1 MAVTEEAAGTY
12 IGKPVP
18 RKEDAKLLTGQS
30 RYIDDLNLLGMVWA
44 AVVRSPYAHA
54 RIKSVDVSKA
64 RKAEGVV
71 AAFSGADLAEDWKAT
86 LPCVWLVT
94 EDTKQPFHRPLAT
107 DKVRY
112 QGDGVAVVIAET
124 RVLAK
129 DAAELVEVDYEPLP
143 AVVDPEEALADGAPL
158 VHEEFGTNLCYTWPL
173 KTDNADAV
181 FSEAPV
187 TVKERYRQ
195 QRLVPNAIEPRGVLA
210 QHLPAQDEY
219 TLWSATQIPHIL
231 RFWLAIVL
239 GVPEA
244 RLRVIAPDVGGGFG
258 SKLNV
263 YPEEA
268 LALVLARRIGRP
280 VKWIEERSEA
290 YLATIHGRDHWQEI
304 ELAADE
310 DGKIRGVRVRLTVGL
325 GAYLQLVTAGTPI
338 LGAWVY
344 GGAYDV
350 EAYDFEC
357 VGVFMT
363 TTPTDAYRGAGRPE
377 ATYAIERA
385 VDALARKLEMDPVEL
400 RRKNFIREFPY
411 DLASGLTVDS
421 GDFDG
426 ALDRALELVDY
437 EAVRRD
443 QAERRQRGDSQQL
456 GIGLSTYTE
465 MCGLAPSRILGSI
478 RYAAGGWDA
487 ATIRCLPTGTVQ
499 VFIGTSPHGQGHV
512 TTFSQIVA
520 DRIGV
525 RIEDVEIVHGDTSIM
540 QLGLDTY
547 GSRSLAV
554 GGVALYHAADKI
566 IAKARKIV
574 AHQLECAEDDLEY
587 EGGRFTIKGTDRSMR
602 VMDAALC
609 AFTAHNCPDGLE
621 PGLEATFAYD
631 PPNFSWPG
639 GAHIAVVAVDT
650 ETGEVDLQK
659 YVAVDEVGTVINPM
673 VVDGQV
679 HGGITQGI
687 AQALWEE
694 AIYDE
699 DGNLTTGSMLSYLV
713 PSAAETIDYDLD
725 RVNAPSP
732 TNPMGVKGVGETGT
746 IASTPAVINAIV
758 DALSPFGVT
767 DVEMP
772 AKPERVWRA
781 IQEGGAR

>member
-1 MAVTEEAAGTY
+1 MAVTQEWTKY
-12 IGKPVP
+12 IGQPVE

-30 RYIDDLNLLGMVWA
+30 RFVDDLTLPGMVWA
-44 AVVRSPYAHA
+44 ALVRSPYAHA
-54 RIKSVDVSKA
+54 RITNVDVSKA
-64 RKAEGVV
+64 LEADGVV

-107 DKVRY
+107 DKVRH
-112 QGDGVAVVIAET
+112 QGDGVAVVLAES
-124 RVLAK
+124 RALAK
-129 DAAELVEVDYEPLP
+129 DAAELVEVEYEPLDP
-143 AVVDPEEALADGAPL
+143 VIDPEAALADGAPL
-158 VHEEFGTNLCYTWPL
+158 VHEEFGTNHCYTWTL
-173 KTDNADAV
+173 KTDNADGV
-181 FSEAPV
+181 FADAPV

-195 QRLVPNAIEPRGVLA
+195 QRLVPNAMEPRGVLA

-219 TLWSATQIPHIL
+219 TLWSATQIPHIA
-231 RFWLAIVL
+231 RFWLSLTCGI
-239 GVPEA
+239 PETK
-244 RLRVIAPDVGGGFG
+244 LRVIAPDVGGGFG

-263 YPEEA
+263 YAEEA
-268 LALVLARRIGRP
+268 LALALARRVGRP

-357 VGVFMT
+357 VGTFT
-363 TTPTDAYRGAGRPE
+363 TATPTDAYRGAGRPE
-377 ATYAIERA
+377 ATYAVERA

-400 RRKNFIREFPY
+400 RRKNFITEFPK
-411 DLASGLTVDS
+411 DIASGLTIDS
-421 GDFDG
+421 GDFHG
-426 ALDRALELVDY
+426 ALDRALELLDY
-437 EAVRRD
+437 EGFRHEQAKRR
-443 QAERRQRGDSQQL
+443 ERGDAKEL
-456 GIGLSTYTE
+456 GIGFSTYTE
-465 MCGLAPSRILGSI
+465 MCGLAPSRILGSLL
-478 RYAAGGWDA
+478 YAAGGWDA

-499 VFIGTSPHGQGHV
+499 AFIGTSPHGQGHV

-520 DRIGV
+520 DRLGYP
-525 RIEDVEIVHGDTSIM
+525 IENVEVVHGDTSIM

-554 GGVALYHAADKI
+554 GGIALYNAAEKI
-566 IAKARKIV
+566 IGKARTIA
-574 AHQLECAEDDLEY
+574 AHKLEVAEDDLRY
-587 EGGRFTIKGTDRSMR
+587 DGGTFTVAGTDRTMT
-602 VMDAALC
+602 VQDAALH
-609 AFTAHNCPDGLE
+609 AFTAHDLPDGLE
-621 PGLEATFAYD
+621 PGLETTAVYD

-639 GAHIAVVAVDT
+639 GAHVAVVEVDT
-650 ETGEVDLQK
+650 ETGSVDLRR
-659 YVAVDEVGTVINPM
+659 YVAVDEVGTVVNPM
-673 VVDGQV
+673 IVDGMV
-679 HGGITQGI
+679 HGGVAQGI
-687 AQALWEE
+687 GQALFEE
-694 AIYDE
+694 AVFDE
-699 DGNLTTGSMLSYLV
+699 DGNLVTGSMVSYIV
-713 PSAAETIDYDLD
+713 PSAAELIDIETD
-725 RVNAPSP
+725 RVEAPSP
-732 TNPMGVKGVGETGT
+732 TNPLGVKGVGETGT
-746 IASTPAVINAIV
+746 IASTPAVVNAIV
-758 DALSPFGVT
+758 DALSPYGVT

>member
-1 MAVTEEAAGTY
+1 M
-12 IGKPVP
+12 GKPVP

-443 QAERRQRGDSQQL
+443 QAERRQRGDSKQL

>member
-1 MAVTEEAAGTY
+1 MAVTQERTKY
-12 IGKPVP
+12 IGQPVE

-30 RYIDDLNLLGMVWA
+30 RFVDDLTLPGMVWA
-44 AVVRSPYAHA
+44 ALVRSPYAHA
-54 RIKSVDVSKA
+54 RITNVDVSKA
-64 RKAEGVV
+64 LEADGVV

-107 DKVRY
+107 DKVRH
-112 QGDGVAVVIAET
+112 QGDGVAVVVAES
-124 RVLAK
+124 RALAK
-129 DAAELVEVDYEPLP
+129 DAAELVEVEYEPLDP
-143 AVVDPEEALADGAPL
+143 VIDPEAALADGAPL
-158 VHEEFGTNLCYTWPL
+158 VHEEFGTNHCYTWTL
-173 KTDNADAV
+173 KTDNADGV
-181 FSEAPV
+181 FADAPV

-195 QRLVPNAIEPRGVLA
+195 QRLVPNAMEPRGVLA

-219 TLWSATQIPHIL
+219 TLWSATQIPHIA
-231 RFWLAIVL
+231 RFWLSLTCGI
-239 GVPEA
+239 PETK
-244 RLRVIAPDVGGGFG
+244 LRVIAPDVGGGFG

-263 YPEEA
+263 YAEEA
-268 LALVLARRIGRP
+268 LALVLARRVGKP

-357 VGVFMT
+357 VGVFT
-363 TTPTDAYRGAGRPE
+363 TATPTDAYRGAGRPE
-377 ATYAIERA
+377 ATYAVERA

-400 RRKNFIREFPY
+400 RRKNFITEFPK
-411 DLASGLTVDS
+411 DIASGLTIDS
-421 GDFDG
+421 GDFHG
-426 ALDRALELVDY
+426 ALDRALELLDY
-437 EAVRRD
+437 EGFRSE
-443 QAERRQRGDSQQL
+443 QAERRQRGDAKEL
-456 GIGLSTYTE
+456 GIGFSTYTE
-465 MCGLAPSRILGSI
+465 MCGLAPSRILGALL
-478 RYAAGGWDA
+478 YAAGGWDA

-499 VFIGTSPHGQGHV
+499 AFIGTSPHGQGHV

-520 DRIGV
+520 DRLGYP
-525 RIEDVEIVHGDTSIM
+525 IENVEVVHGDTSIM

-554 GGVALYHAADKI
+554 GGIALYNAAEKVI
-566 IAKARKIV
+566 GKARTIV
-574 AHQLECAEDDLEY
+574 AHKLEVAEDDLRY
-587 EGGRFTIKGTDRSMR
+587 DGGTFTVAGTDRTMT
-602 VMDAALC
+602 VQDAALH
-609 AFTAHNCPDGLE
+609 AFTAHDLPDGLE
-621 PGLEATFAYD
+621 PGLETTAVYD

-639 GAHIAVVAVDT
+639 GAHVAVVEVDT
-650 ETGEVDLQK
+650 ETGSVDLRR
-659 YVAVDEVGTVINPM
+659 YVAVDEIGSVVNPM
-673 VVDGQV
+673 IVDGMV
-679 HGGITQGI
+679 HGGVAQGI
-687 AQALWEE
+687 GQALFEE
-694 AIYDE
+694 AVFDE
-699 DGNLTTGSMLSYLV
+699 DGNLVTGSMVSYIV
-713 PSAAETIDYDLD
+713 PSAAELIDIETD
-725 RVNAPSP
+725 RVEAPSP
-732 TNPMGVKGVGETGT
+732 TNPLGVKGVGETGT
-746 IASTPAVINAIV
+746 IASTPAVVNAIV
-758 DALSPFGVT
+758 DALSPYGVA